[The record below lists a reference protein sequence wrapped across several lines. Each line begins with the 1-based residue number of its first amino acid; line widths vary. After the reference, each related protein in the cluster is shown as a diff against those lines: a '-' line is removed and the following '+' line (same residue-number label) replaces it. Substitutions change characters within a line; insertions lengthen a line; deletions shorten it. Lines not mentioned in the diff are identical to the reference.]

1 VTDDGTV
8 RYAVN
13 VDLVWIPDPRLPDRH
28 GRLLLRRTVHPRWP
42 GVEASPV
49 TGFWI
54 SATLPEDALL
64 LAAGPPSA
72 ETWSR
77 IVLGQ
82 PVAAVAAPVPL
93 RPPTDGDRRD
103 LRALLGRTAPAD
115 QPPAHTTRPL
125 VDLDV
130 TVRVTADAPTI
141 ERARVGR
148 ATADVLTVSLRP
160 AVDGALAA
168 LRKIAGHPGTPAPA
182 GGHERSSRR
191 SHWYREAELT
201 RAVFAD
207 LELREATGEDDDV
220 TVARFRGAEQVPDPL
235 QVRAAG
241 AFGRFLRGLLVVV
254 AADGTH
260 LMTRA
265 PAGAT
270 LLHDAGTARALAD
283 ALAPA
288 PADHDVVTLQG
299 LLRGLADDLPADWKD
314 GRDLALDP
322 VGEVVTVQVDRR

>member
-1 VTDDGTV
+1 MTDDGAV

-13 VDLVWIPDPRLPDRH
+13 VDLVWVPDPRLPDRH

-42 GVEASPV
+42 GVEAAPV

-54 SATLPEDALL
+54 SAPGSEDAVL
-64 LAAGPPSA
+64 LATDRPPA
-72 ETWSR
+72 QPWSR

-82 PVAAVAAPVPL
+82 PMTTVAAPVPL

-103 LRALLGRTAPAD
+103 LRTLLGRPAPAD

-130 TVRVTADAPTI
+130 TVRVADDAPAI
-141 ERARVGR
+141 ERARIAR
-148 ATADVLTVSLRP
+148 AAADVLTVSLRP
-160 AVDGALAA
+160 AVEGALAA

-207 LELREATGEDDDV
+207 LELRDALGEDDDV
-220 TVARFRGAEQVPDPL
+220 TVARYRGADRLPDPL
-235 QVRAAG
+235 PVRAAG
-241 AFGRFLRGLLVVV
+241 AFGRFLRGLMIVS
-254 AADGTH
+254 ASDGTD
-260 LMTRA
+260 LLTRS
-265 PAGAT
+265 PAGAA
-270 LLHDAGTARALAD
+270 LLRDAATARALAG
-283 ALAPA
+283 ALAPTT
-288 PADHDVVTLQG
+288 ADHDVVTLQG
-299 LLRGLADDLPADWKD
+299 LLRAVADDLPTDWKD
-314 GRDLALDP
+314 GRDLELDP
-322 VGEVVTVQVDRR
+322 VGEVVAVRVDRR